1 MSAPASAPQAT
12 GWRDRLRAWPQ
23 YVLPH
28 HLLSRMVLGLTRL
41 RGGIFTRL
49 AIRRFIRRFGVD
61 MQEAASSDP
70 ASYPNF
76 NAFFTR
82 PLRDGARP
90 LAPGDHIISSPADG
104 TISAIGPIEAGQLIQ
119 AKDRWYTVSQLLGGD
134 AAAARFESGAFCTIY
149 LSPRDYHRVH
159 MPVSGRL
166 SRMLHIP
173 GRLFSVSPA
182 TTRAL
187 PRLFARNERVACLF
201 NSERGAAAVVMVGAM
216 LVGGIDT
223 AWAGT
228 VTPPTA
234 RYPQRRD
241 YPDGR
246 PGVILTRGQEMG
258 RFNMGSTVILLLPS
272 QRVQWQPGLQS
283 GSRIRMGE
291 TLGAWPGGDQD

>member
-1 MSAPASAPQAT
+1 MTTPSHAPEAAD
-12 GWRDRLRAWPQ
+12 WRDRLRSWPQ

-28 HLLSRMVLGLTRL
+28 HLLSRLVLGLTRL
-41 RGGIFTRL
+41 RGGPLSRL
-49 AIRRFIRRFGVD
+49 AIRRFVRHFGVD
-61 MQEAASSDP
+61 MHEAASPNP

-82 PLRDGARP
+82 PLKPSARP
-90 LAPGDHIISSPADG
+90 LAAGANTISSPADG
-104 TISAIGPIEAGQLIQ
+104 TISAIGRIEAGQLIQ
-119 AKDRWYTVSQLLGGD
+119 AKGRYYTVSQLLGDD
-134 AAAARFESGAFCTIY
+134 AAAARYETGAFCTIY

-159 MPVSGRL
+159 MPLAGQL
-166 SRMLHIP
+166 SRMIHIP

-201 NSERGAAAVVMVGAM
+201 NSERGGSAVVLVGAM
-216 LVGGIDT
+216 LVGSIDT

-234 RYPQRRD
+234 RYPVAHD
-241 YPDGR
+241 YPEKHA
-246 PGVILTRGQEMG
+246 PVALARGEEMG
-258 RFNMGSTVILLLPS
+258 RFNMGSTVIVLLPS
-272 QRVQWQPGLQS
+272 GRVRWAEHLQS

-291 TLGAWPGGDQD
+291 ELGQF